1 MLCEIVCLCDNGVG
15 EPGQGGDA
23 GQAGGGAANA
33 VAAPPWEFLWD
44 LLAGPGWRRAPS
56 AAAAAAQSV
65 AHARDPRAAARGPN
79 AQSGPARH
87 LQTESK
93 VVLGGGP
100 AGLYPR
106 APSMI
111 RGKFPGY

>member
-15 EPGQGGDA
+15 EPGQV
-23 GQAGGGAANA
+23 GGGAADA

-65 AHARDPRAAARGPN
+65 AHARDPRAAARGPPRN
-79 AQSGPARH
+79 EGPVNPTTSR
-87 LQTESK
+87 
-93 VVLGGGP
+93 LG
-100 AGLYPR
+100 L
-106 APSMI
+106 
-111 RGKFPGY
+111 RGAHS